1 MFTLH
6 LNQDAFAVAFG
17 GVAVSKS
24 ARERNCALRLEP
36 AEIIA
41 CKHFFG
47 VRHEPQERLLLF
59 LFVVFTERPSDRIRI
74 ISARPATQEENDE
87 YYKNYDAR

>member
-1 MFTLH
+1 MLAST
-6 LNQDAFAVAFG
+6 G
-17 GVAVSKS
+17 S
-24 ARERNCALRLEP
+24 ANAGRSTVIVP